1 MSDDLAV
8 TSYRRIEEH
17 ILLLRGKKVMLSHDL
32 ALLYGVETKV
42 LLQAVK
48 RHLLRFPPDFMF
60 QLDDQEVA
68 VLRSQIVTSSW
79 GGQRY
84 KPYAFTEQG
93 VAMLSGVLNSPRA
106 VQAHVE
112 IMRAFVRM
120 REAIETHKA
129 LAKKL
134 VELEVKVG
142 SHDEEIQLIFKAL
155 KQLMAEPAKKKKA
168 IGFGV
173 KEKKPAYRTAP
184 GPASRKGR

>member
-8 TSYRRIEEH
+8 TSYDGLEKH
-17 ILLLRGKKVMLSHDL
+17 ILLIRGKKVMLGHDL

-48 RHLLRFPPDFMF
+48 RHILRFPPDFMF

-68 VLRSQIVTSSW
+68 LLRSQFVTSRW
-79 GGQRY
+79 GGHRY

-106 VQAHVE
+106 VQANVE

-120 REAIETHKA
+120 REAIETHRA

-134 VELEVKVG
+134 EELEGKVG
-142 SHDEEIQLIFKAL
+142 THDEEIQLIFKAL
-155 KQLMAEPAKKKKA
+155 KRLMAEPEKKKKP
-168 IGFGV
+168 IGFAA
-173 KEKKPAYRTAP
+173 KEA
-184 GPASRKGR
+184 KGRYKK

>member
-1 MSDDLAV
+1 
-8 TSYRRIEEH
+8 
-17 ILLLRGKKVMLSHDL
+17 MLSHDL

-48 RHLLRFPPDFMF
+48 RHILRFPPDFMF

-68 VLRSQIVTSSW
+68 ALRSQIVTSSW

-106 VQAHVE
+106 VQANVE

-168 IGFGV
+168 IGFGA
-173 KEKKPAYRTAP
+173 KEAKAKY
-184 GPASRKGR
+184 GK

>member
-48 RHLLRFPPDFMF
+48 RHILRFPPDFMF

-68 VLRSQIVTSSW
+68 ALRSQIVTSSW

-84 KPYAFTEQG
+84 KPYAFT
-93 VAMLSGVLNSPRA
+93 
-106 VQAHVE
+106 
-112 IMRAFVRM
+112 
-120 REAIETHKA
+120 
-129 LAKKL
+129 
-134 VELEVKVG
+134 
-142 SHDEEIQLIFKAL
+142 
-155 KQLMAEPAKKKKA
+155 
-168 IGFGV
+168 
-173 KEKKPAYRTAP
+173 
-184 GPASRKGR
+184 

>member
-1 MSDDLAV
+1 MIGDLAV
-8 TSYRRIEEH
+8 TSYDGRERH
-17 ILLLRGKKVMLSHDL
+17 ILLIRGKKVMLSHDL

-48 RHLLRFPPDFMF
+48 RNLLRFPPDFMF

-68 VLRSQIVTSSW
+68 LLRSQFVTSSW
-79 GGQRY
+79 GGHRY

-106 VQAHVE
+106 VQANVE

-120 REAIETHKA
+120 RDAIETHRE

-142 SHDEEIQLIFKAL
+142 THDEEIQLIFRAL
-155 KQLMAEPAKKKKA
+155 KRLMAEPEKKKKP
-168 IGFGV
+168 IGFTA
-173 KEKKPAYRTAP
+173 KEHKGKYR
-184 GPASRKGR
+184 K

>member
-17 ILLLRGKKVMLSHDL
+17 ILLLRGKKVILSHNL

-48 RHLLRFPPDFMF
+48 RHILRFPPDFMF

-106 VQAHVE
+106 VQANVE

-134 VELEVKVG
+134 VELELKVG

-168 IGFGV
+168 IGFGA
-173 KEKKPAYRTAP
+173 KEA
-184 GPASRKGR
+184 KGKYGK